1 MVPSRIT
8 TQRVSLWSMINLFAV
23 VLFLLPTAFTV
34 AQDYDAVIERLKQA
48 VDANEISP
56 EQAKKM
62 IATLKI
68 SSAKQVPTGKP
79 TIKKVVSNTKLNWE
93 AIKNEIEGAVKAGK
107 ITREEADAKYTALK
121 KQTAQKAP
129 IKKVPSNAKIDWD
142 AIKKQVEG
150 AVKAG
155 KITREQADAKYAALK
170 KQTAQK
176 EPVKK
181 VASNAKLDWDAI
193 QKKIEGAVK
202 AGKLT
207 REQADAKYTALK
219 KQTDQKPAVKKVEGK
234 PKPAAPA
241 KPAVKKGA
249 NNAKLDWDAIKK
261 QIEGAVKAGKLTR
274 QQADAHYLALKKQTD
289 QKPAVKKV
297 ESKPKPAAPAKPAV
311 KKDASNAKL
320 DWDAIQKRI
329 EGAVKAGQITREQAD
344 ARYLDLKNQYRPKP
358 DTSSKPGV
366 SKDTKPDPRIAFE
379 QAAKKIRAAVEDG
392 KITAEQGRA
401 RLTAYRKH
409 LAERQDGAPKDV
421 RDVPQEQRRIQEI
434 KIRNVN
440 GIKNIYVIENDR
452 KITIMDDPDGGIK
465 IEITDSQD
473 GKPVTRTFQVK
484 NIEELQK
491 QSPEAHKLYKKY
503 SQYAPG
509 TR

>member
-1 MVPSRIT
+1 MLHSQISTRRISR
-8 TQRVSLWSMINLFAV
+8 WSMMGLFTVA
-23 VLFLLPTAFTV
+23 LFLVPTAFTV

-48 VDANEISP
+48 VDAKELSP

-68 SSAKQVPTGKP
+68 SSVKQAPVAKP
-79 TIKKVVSNTKLNWE
+79 TAKKGGSH
-93 AIKNEIEGAVKAGK
+93 
-107 ITREEADAKYTALK
+107 
-121 KQTAQKAP
+121 
-129 IKKVPSNAKIDWD
+129 AKIDWD
-142 AIKKQVEG
+142 AIKD
-150 AVKAG
+150 
-155 KITREQADAKYAALK
+155 R
-170 KQTAQK
+170 
-176 EPVKK
+176 
-181 VASNAKLDWDAI
+181 
-193 QKKIEGAVK
+193 IEGAVK
-202 AGKLT
+202 AGTIT
-207 REQADAKYTALK
+207 REQADGRYAALK
-219 KQTDQKPAVKKVEGK
+219 KQTDQK
-234 PKPAAPA
+234 AP
-241 KPAVKKGA
+241 
-249 NNAKLDWDAIKK
+249 
-261 QIEGAVKAGKLTR
+261 
-274 QQADAHYLALKKQTD
+274 
-289 QKPAVKKV
+289 VKKV

-366 SKDTKPDPRIAFE
+366 SEDTKPDPRIAFE

>member
-1 MVPSRIT
+1 
-8 TQRVSLWSMINLFAV
+8 MISLFAV

-48 VDANEISP
+48 VDAKEISP

-68 SSAKQVPTGKP
+68 SSAKQVPAGKP

-121 KQTAQKAP
+121 KQSVQKAP
-129 IKKVPSNAKIDWD
+129 IKKVP
-142 AIKKQVEG
+142 
-150 AVKAG
+150 
-155 KITREQADAKYAALK
+155 
-170 KQTAQK
+170 
-176 EPVKK
+176 
-181 VASNAKLDWDAI
+181 SNAKLDWDAI

-202 AGKLT
+202 AGKIT
-207 REQADAKYTALK
+207 REQADAKYA
-219 KQTDQKPAVKKVEGK
+219 
-234 PKPAAPA
+234 
-241 KPAVKKGA
+241 
-249 NNAKLDWDAIKK
+249 
-261 QIEGAVKAGKLTR
+261 
-274 QQADAHYLALKKQTD
+274 ALKKQTD

-311 KKDASNAKL
+311 KKDASNAKI
-320 DWDAIQKRI
+320 DWEAIKNRI

-344 ARYLDLKNQYRPKP
+344 ARYASLKKQYRPKP

-366 SKDTKPDPRIAFE
+366 SKDNKPDPRIAFE
-379 QAAKKIRAAVEDG
+379 QAAKEIRAAVEAG

-409 LAERQDGAPKDV
+409 LAERQEKEAPKDV

-440 GIKNIYVIENDR
+440 GVRNIYVTENDR

-465 IEITDSQD
+465 IEITDSPD
-473 GKPVTRTFQVK
+473 GKPVTQAFQVK

-503 SQYAPG
+503 SQYAPS